1 MWWTSYVQD
10 RMAAN
15 EQVNEMSIQGLFS
28 ELDGLEQEAKDRA
41 SGVDTEGELTAL
53 TKDFLGKKGRVQQVL
68 RGIGSMEPEDRPRV
82 GARANEIKAILEA
95 LFAAR
100 LADLE
105 QQTEDRD
112 LAKRK
117 LDLTLPGRVPTCG
130 VAHPIHSIRVEMEGI
145 FSRMGFDVARGPQA
159 EEDFFNFEALNFPP
173 DHPARDMQDTLV
185 IEGGRLLRTHT
196 SPVQVRTMLAY
207 EPPIRIIAPGAVYRR
222 DDDIT
227 HSPMFYQIEGLH
239 IDKGVTL
246 AHLKGVLTHF
256 AQELFGDGTGV
267 RLRPSFF
274 PFTEP
279 SVEVDIACIFCHGDG
294 CRVCSRTGWLE
305 ILGAGMVDPNVL
317 RDCGVDPEVWSGW
330 AFGVGVERVAML
342 KYGIKDIRLFYES
355 DQRFLSQFQR

>member
-1 MWWTSYVQD
+1 MSDQSETLWNQFEEERRKVASPQD
-10 RMAAN
+10 A
-15 EQVNEMSIQGLFS
+15 
-28 ELDGLEQEAKDRA
+28 EALRIKY
-41 SGVDTEGELTAL
+41 
-53 TKDFLGKKGRVQQVL
+53 LGKKGPLSALLKNLGTLPPDQRRTAGEAINRLKTRLEEGVNAMNREMSVSADETLLKADVL
-68 RGIGSMEPEDRPRV
+68 DPSLPGTAVPLGSLHPVTQIGSE
-82 GARANEIKAILEA
+82 
-95 LFAAR
+95 
-100 LADLE
+100 
-105 QQTEDRD
+105 
-112 LAKRK
+112 
-117 LDLTLPGRVPTCG
+117 
-130 VAHPIHSIRVEMEGI
+130 VASI
-145 FSRMGFDVARGPQA
+145 FLSMGFFLAEGP
-159 EEDFFNFEALNFPP
+159 EVEDEYYNFEALNVPKH
-173 DHPARDMQDTLV
+173 HPARDMQDTFYLENGQV
-185 IEGGRLLRTHT
+185 LRTQT
-196 SPVQVRTMLAY
+196 SPVQIRTM
-207 EPPIRIIAPGAVYRR
+207 ETIKPPFKMVALGKVFRR
-222 DDDIT
+222 DSDIT